1 MEKKEIQELKDK
13 IDSESKIINMVNKD
27 MMNTREGGNLWFL
40 ALIFFGMLI
49 GFFLGKI

>member
-1 MEKKEIQELKDK
+1 MEKKEIQALKDK
-13 IDSESKIINMVNKD
+13 IDSESKIINMVNQD
-27 MMNTREGGNLWFL
+27 MDTREGGNLWFL

>member
-1 MEKKEIQELKDK
+1 MEKREIQALKDK
-13 IDSESKIINMVNKD
+13 IDSESKIINMVNQD
-27 MMNTREGGNLWFL
+27 MDTKEGGNLWFL

>member
-1 MEKKEIQELKDK
+1 MEKREIQALKDK
-13 IDSESKIINMVNKD
+13 IDSESKIIRLVNEDINSK
-27 MMNTREGGNLWFL
+27 EGGNLWFL